1 MLRIGT
7 LGSSRISEPA
17 LMEPSASVPEVTVAG
32 VATRDLARAEAYA
45 LRHGIPKAYGS
56 YEELLADP
64 DIDAVYNPLPNSLH
78 GPWTLRAIAAGK
90 HVLCE
95 KPFAS
100 NAEEAAQVAQ
110 AASASG
116 LVVMEAMHYR
126 YHPLTARLC
135 EVVSELGP
143 VRHIQAWTSFAITN
157 PGDIR
162 YDFGLAGGAM
172 MDGGCYALD
181 CLRLLGAGDGQD
193 EPSVTG
199 ALADPVVPG
208 AGAEAADRSLAVRL
222 AFPGGATGWFE
233 STFTRDG
240 EFRADLHVICEDGLV
255 HLDNFIFPARGHL
268 TATRDGFVVT
278 DEAGGGESTYV
289 YQLRA
294 FAAAI
299 TSGNPVPTSAEHAAV
314 TMRLIDAAYRAA
326 GLAPRPADGRG

>member
-7 LGSSRISEPA
+7 LGSSRISRPALIEPA
-17 LMEPSASVPEVTVAG
+17 ASVPEVTVAA
-32 VATRDLARAEAYA
+32 VAARDLARAEAYA
-45 LRHGIPKAYGS
+45 LRHGLEKAYGS
-56 YEELLADP
+56 YQELLADP

-78 GPWTLRAIAAGK
+78 GPWTLRAIEAGK

-100 NAEEAAQVAQ
+100 NADEAAQVAQ

-126 YHPLTARLC
+126 YHPLIQRLT
-135 EVVSELGP
+135 EVVGELGP
-143 VRHIQAWTSFAITN
+143 VRHIQAWTSFAIVN

-162 YDFGLAGGAM
+162 YDYGLAGGAM

-181 CLRLLGAGDGQD
+181 CLRLLGGD

-199 ALADPVVPG
+199 ALADPVDSG
-208 AGAEAADRSLAVRL
+208 AGPEAADRSLAVRL

-233 STFTRDG
+233 SSFTRDG
-240 EFRADLHVICEDGLV
+240 AFRADLHVICEDGLV
-255 HLDNFIFPARGHL
+255 HLDNFIFPARGRL
-268 TATRDGFVVT
+268 VAARDGAVVA
-278 DEAGGGESTYV
+278 DEEGAGESTYV

-299 TSGNPVPTSAEHAAV
+299 ASGGPVPTSAASALV
-314 TMRLIDAAYRAA
+314 TMRLIDDAYRAA
-326 GLAPRPADGRG
+326 GLAPRPAGGRA